1 MIPLSK
7 LLSMI
12 EEGKLHDGKTL
23 ISVMLY
29 DRLRQREKKTNKK

>member
-1 MIPLSK
+1 
-7 LLSMI
+7 LLGMI

-29 DRLRQREKKTNKK
+29 DRLRRTQKKKKGK